1 MSVFK
6 AISTAPGLQA
16 ALPRA
21 IAAYERNDFAACA
34 KFCHQVLARDR
45 HHGRALELLAHA
57 HVKTGQGKL
66 ALGFFERC
74 LALEPGNAKVAL
86 NAAKLNIGFKR
97 YQKAMLALD
106 AIAKAGADDA
116 GTHYLRALC
125 QGHLEHWPQAIAEYA
140 RVIEL
145 DPHQIAAYLKLVA
158 LFCRIKRSGDALM
171 LLDKALAVNPL
182 STELLFAKAQLLVQ
196 RGQYGAA
203 LSVFEAME
211 ALGTEVIDHW
221 IEHAQVLAAMR
232 RGPEAQSKYLKA
244 LELGP
249 DHYRAMSCYAKW
261 LVQDHR
267 DDEALAV
274 YTRMNEAKPAD
285 TMVWV
290 NMGNLYGARRQ
301 LAKANECYRQAFW
314 SDPKAARVAGSYLY
328 SMSFLCDWKDFG
340 SVVQSLQDDASHERA
355 KAFQSVVFQNDAA
368 ANLAYARS
376 TVARDFKATGVLGRL
391 APCSVKDRI
400 RVGYYSADFYN
411 HATVMLI
418 EGLLASHDRNRFEL
432 HAFSLNGRRRDAYTD
447 RVLGLFD
454 YFHEVSGLSDRAV
467 TYLSR
472 QQEIDI
478 AIDLKGFTEHSRTQ
492 IFAERAA
499 PTQINYLGFPGTM
512 GADFMDYMVADH
524 YTITSTNRA
533 YFSEKIIF
541 MPDCYQPN
549 NPARPSPGTRLQSE
563 RPPELPAGAFV
574 FCSFNNTYKLNPA
587 TLDIWLGILRQAPG
601 SVLWLLR
608 TTGDAELNLRQY
620 VGSTDIDPGR
630 IIFAKHLPEA
640 QHLTRLAHADVFLD
654 TFPCNA
660 HTTASDALWAGVPI
674 ITRSGETFASR
685 VAGSILHAVG
695 LGELIADSEAA
706 YQALAMRLYRDSNY
720 RDRIGQCVRQGVLH
734 GPLYDAKKY
743 TRYFEQALLEVYRRT
758 QQGLE
763 PCDIEVTHMCAG
775 TMPALACA

>member
-1 MSVFK
+1 MTVLK
-6 AISTAPGLQA
+6 AMSTAAGLQSV
-16 ALPRA
+16 LQRA
-21 IAAYERNDFAACA
+21 IAAYERNDFVACA
-34 KFCHQVLARDR
+34 KFSYQVLAIDK
-45 HHGRALELLAHA
+45 HHSRALELLAHA
-57 HVKTGQGKL
+57 HVKTGQGQL
-66 ALGFFERC
+66 ALEFFQRC
-74 LALEPGNAKVAL
+74 LALEPGNAKVAR
-86 NAAKLNIGFKR
+86 NAAKLNIGLQH
-97 YQKAMLALD
+97 YEKALLALD
-106 AIAKAGADDA
+106 AVTKAGSDDA
-116 GTHYLRALC
+116 DSHYLRALC
-125 QGHLEHWPQAIAEYA
+125 QGHLQHWPQAIAEYA

-145 DPHQIAAYLKLVA
+145 DPHRIAAYLKLVA
-158 LFCRIKRSGDALM
+158 ILSHIGCSGDALS
-171 LLDKALAVNPL
+171 LLDGALTVNPL
-182 STELLFAKAQLLVQ
+182 STELLFAKARLLVQ
-196 RGQYGAA
+196 RGQYSAA
-203 LSVFEAME
+203 LSFFAAME

-221 IEHAQVLAAMR
+221 IEHAQVLAAMK
-232 RGPEAQSKYLKA
+232 RGPEAQSRYLKA
-244 LELGP
+244 LELAP

-261 LVQDHR
+261 LVQDQR
-267 DDEALAV
+267 DEEALAV
-274 YTRMNEAKPAD
+274 YARMNKAKPAD

-290 NMGNLYGARRQ
+290 NMGNLHGARRQ

-314 SDPKAARVAGSYLY
+314 SDPKAPRVAGSYLY
-328 SMSFLCDWKDFG
+328 SMSFLCDWRDFG
-340 SVVQSLQDDASHERA
+340 PVMQSLQDDASHERV

-368 ANLAYARS
+368 TNLAYARS

-391 APCSVKDRI
+391 GPYSVKERI

-447 RVLGLFD
+447 RVMGLFD
-454 YFHEVSGLSDRAV
+454 HFHDVSGLSDRAV

-478 AIDLKGFTEHSRTQ
+478 AIDLKGFTENSRTQ
-492 IFAERAA
+492 IFAERSA
-499 PTQINYLGFPGTM
+499 PAQINYLGFPGTM

-524 YTITSTNRA
+524 YTITSANRT

-549 NPARPSPGTRLQSE
+549 NPARPSPGTRLTTE

-574 FCSFNNTYKLNPA
+574 FCSFNNTYKLNPS
-587 TLDIWLGILRQAPG
+587 TLDVWLGILRQACG

-608 TTGDAELNLRQY
+608 TTGDAELNIRKY
-620 VGSTDIDPGR
+620 VGNTDIDPNR

-640 QHLTRLAHADVFLD
+640 QHLARLAHADVFLD

-685 VAGSILHAVG
+685 VAGSILSTVG
-695 LGELIADSEAA
+695 LAELITDSEAA
-706 YQALAMRLYRDSNY
+706 YQALAMRLYGDPSY
-720 RDRIGQCVRQGVLH
+720 RDRVGRRVRQGVRH
-734 GPLYDAKKY
+734 GALYDAKKY
-743 TRYFEQALLEVYRRT
+743 TRHFEQALLEVYRRT

-763 PCDIEVTHMCAG
+763 PCDIEVTHTCAG
-775 TMPALACA
+775 ATPAFACA